1 MKLKSLEYVTPGWSL
16 DGLNLSETSLIV
28 GRNAVGKSKTIEAL
42 NSLVS
47 VILQTKE
54 IAEHDNFFYKII
66 FSNIIS
72 RH

>member
-1 MKLKSLEYVTPGWSL
+1 MLPYGWSL

-54 IAEHDNFFYKII
+54 IAEHDNFSIKLFFQTMIQ
-66 FSNIIS
+66 N
-72 RH
+72 